1 MGSGGGERAVEV
13 VERAV
18 EVVERAVE
26 VVERAVEVVER
37 AVEVVERAAEVMAED
52 ARDLWVT
59 LADCIEHVLPVVGF
73 YLAEEEI
80 TFLPSPLATMK
91 DIFVAIEV
99 VRVLIIVGPK
109 CSRE

>member
-1 MGSGGGERAVEV
+1 MS
-13 VERAV
+13 
-18 EVVERAVE
+18 
-26 VVERAVEVVER
+26 
-37 AVEVVERAAEVMAED
+37 
-52 ARDLWVT
+52 RDLWVT
-59 LADCIEHVLPVVGF
+59 LADCIEHVLPVLGF

-109 CSRE
+109 CSRETLLLERHTTLIQLLQSSMQVVLR